1 MSWEQFCEEKTMHKN
16 GGQHGAS
23 GKPCDLSATYDLT
36 RSCAHWR
43 AAARNISH
51 PRSGQG
57 SDDDSI
63 RWQEECW
70 DVQVGKTLEG
80 TSDHFSC
87 FRSQHSGTDLGFFVL
102 SQSVLSEE
110 DGKKQLRW
118 KIKKKYERVE
128 QVTAIISNI
137 AEVRLQQR
145 LFRSH
150 RCNKTLKR
158 VKETSSQELLD

>member
-1 MSWEQFCEEKTMHKN
+1 MSWEQFCEEKTMNKN

-36 RSCAHWR
+36 RSCARWR

-70 DVQVGKTLEG
+70 DVQVVKTLEG

-87 FRSQHSGTDLGFFVL
+87 FHSQHSGTDLGFFVL

-110 DGKKQLRW
+110 EEKKQLRW
-118 KIKKKYERVE
+118 KIKK
-128 QVTAIISNI
+128 SM
-137 AEVRLQQR
+137 
-145 LFRSH
+145 
-150 RCNKTLKR
+150 
-158 VKETSSQELLD
+158 KEWNRWQPLSLILRQFVYGSDFSEATDVIKH

>member
-70 DVQVGKTLEG
+70 DVQVVKTLEG

-87 FRSQHSGTDLGFFVL
+87 FCSQHSGTDLGFFVL

-110 DGKKQLRW
+110 EEKKQLRW
-118 KIKKKYERVE
+118 KIKKSMKEWNRW
-128 QVTAIISNI
+128 QPLSLI
-137 AEVRLQQR
+137 LQQ
-145 LFRSH
+145 F
-150 RCNKTLKR
+150 
-158 VKETSSQELLD
+158 VYSSDFSEATDVIKH